1 MRTTLNLDDDVA
13 SQLQRL
19 SRRQGRSMSRTAN
32 DLIRA
37 GLRTIETPG
46 APGTYEPPVFD
57 SGEPLLDVTDVAEA
71 LEVLDRGG

>member
-13 SQLQRL
+13 AELGARARLEARSL
-19 SRRQGRSMSRTAN
+19 SRVAN

-37 GLRTIETPG
+37 GLQAGRQRRSAQP
-46 APGTYEPPVFD
+46 YRPPTFD
-57 SGEPLLDVTDVAEA
+57 TGKPLVDVTDVASA